1 MKLGSR
7 LLRLGLAVAVSSL
20 AASPAAAEE
29 LRVDADAAVQMA
41 LAASQ
46 RVTAAGARIGAAQ
59 FTVDAADAARLP
71 VVGTSAGVSQRSAV
85 PEFAAPTGGPGTE
98 PVVIF
103 PNIEST
109 YIATIGV
116 RQPLYAGGGIQ
127 AGRDAARHG
136 LAAADSGQDL
146 TLLDLR
152 YQARVSYWG
161 AVAAEAAL
169 GAAQAQ
175 ELRALRLLED
185 ARSLRAAGMAVD
197 ADVLGGEA
205 RAASARLDVVR
216 ASTQRA
222 NRLAGLRSLLGVAGD
237 VELELADQGTREL
250 PPVPAPFDELLAA
263 ASQDR
268 PELALVDARIA
279 EALATERAVNAARK
293 PSLGLAAQWDVAR
306 PNSRY
311 LPLEDVW
318 NDSWSVGLLAS
329 WTVFDG
335 ERALS
340 EAAAV
345 RAEAQ
350 AMAADRDELARQ
362 VLLQVETAR
371 LSLAAALEAVESA
384 DAARKAAAAREEA
397 SRERYAAGLAPIVE
411 MLDAQAELSDA
422 EVAQIT
428 VRATAWIAAAE
439 LERAIGR

>member
-1 MKLGSR
+1 MRYLSE
-7 LLRLGLAVAVSSL
+7 LLARSLL
-20 AASPAAAEE
+20 AALPLAAAARAGAEG
-29 LRVDADAAVQMA
+29 LRIDADAAVEMA

-46 RVTAAGARIGAAQ
+46 RVVAAEARIGSAQ
-59 FTVDAADAARLP
+59 LTVDAADAAQLP
-71 VVGTSAGVSQRSAV
+71 VVGTSAAVSQRSAV
-85 PEFAAPTGGPGTE
+85 PEFAAATGGPGTE

-103 PNIEST
+103 PNIET
-109 YIATIGV
+109 AYAAGIGV

-127 AGRDAARHG
+127 AGREAARHG
-136 LAAADSGQDL
+136 LAAADSSQAL

-161 AVAAEAAL
+161 AVAADAAL

-216 ASTQRA
+216 ASTERS
-222 NRLAGLRSLLGVAGD
+222 NRLAGLRSLLGVAAD
-237 VELELADQGTREL
+237 IDLTLADRGTHQL
-250 PPVPAPFDELLAA
+250 PPMPAPLDELLAS
-263 ASQDR
+263 ASDSR
-268 PELALVDARIA
+268 PELAIVDARIA
-279 EALATERAVNAARK
+279 EALATERSVNAARK
-293 PSLGLAAQWDVAR
+293 PAVGLAAQWDLAR
-306 PNSRY
+306 PNVRY
-311 LPLEDVW
+311 LPLEDAW

-340 EAAAV
+340 DAAAV

-362 VLLQVETAR
+362 VRLQVETAR
-371 LSLAAALEAVESA
+371 LSLEAALEAVESA

-411 MLDAQAELSDA
+411 MMDAQAELADA

-428 VRATAWIAAAE
+428 VRAAAWIAAADVQ
-439 LERAIGR
+439 RAVGR

>member
-1 MKLGSR
+1 MRYLSE
-7 LLRLGLAVAVSSL
+7 LLARSL
-20 AASPAAAEE
+20 PAALSVIAATAAAAGE
-29 LRVDADAAVQMA
+29 LQIDADAAVEMA

-46 RVTAAGARIGAAQ
+46 RVVAADARIGAAQ

-103 PNIEST
+103 PNIETT
-109 YIATIGV
+109 YAAAIGV

-127 AGRDAARHG
+127 AGREAARHG
-136 LAAADSGQDL
+136 LAAADSSQAL

-161 AVAAEAAL
+161 AVAADAAL

-216 ASTQRA
+216 ASTERS
-222 NRLAGLRSLLGVAGD
+222 NRLAGLRSLLGVAAD
-237 VELELADQGTREL
+237 IDLTLADRGTHQL
-250 PPVPAPFDELLAA
+250 PPMPAPLDELLAS
-263 ASQDR
+263 ASDSR
-268 PELALVDARIA
+268 PELAIVDARIA
-279 EALATERAVNAARK
+279 EALATERSVNAARK
-293 PSLGLAAQWDVAR
+293 PAVGLAAQWDLAR
-306 PNSRY
+306 PNVRY
-311 LPLEDVW
+311 LPLEDAW

-340 EAAAV
+340 DAAAV

-362 VLLQVETAR
+362 VRLQVETAR
-371 LSLAAALEAVESA
+371 LSLEAALEAVESA

-411 MLDAQAELSDA
+411 MLDAQAELADA

-428 VRATAWIAAAE
+428 VRAAAWIATAE

>member
-7 LLRLGLAVAVSSL
+7 SLRLGLAVALSSL

-103 PNIEST
+103 PNIETT

-136 LAAADSGQDL
+136 LAAAGSGQDL
-146 TLLDLR
+146 TLLELR

-216 ASTQRA
+216 ASTERA
-222 NRLAGLRSLLGVAGD
+222 NRLAGLRSLLGVAGG

-250 PPVPAPFDELLAA
+250 PPVPAPFEELLAA

-350 AMAADRDELARQ
+350 AMAADRDELERQ

>member
-1 MKLGSR
+1 MRHPTKSLTWP
-7 LLRLGLAVAVSSL
+7 LIAALAVA
-20 AASPAAAEE
+20 AATAATADE
-29 LRVDADAAVQMA
+29 LRIDVDAAVQMA

-46 RVTAAGARIGAAQ
+46 RVTAADARIGAAQ

-71 VVGTSAGVSQRSAV
+71 VVGASAGVSQRSAV

-103 PNIEST
+103 PNIETT
-109 YIATIGV
+109 YSAIIGV
-116 RQPLYAGGGIQ
+116 KQPLYAGGGIE
-127 AGRDAARHG
+127 AGREAARHG
-136 LAAADSGQDL
+136 LAAAGSAQDL

-152 YQARVSYWG
+152 YEARVSYWWS
-161 AVAAEAAL
+161 VAADAAL

-175 ELRALRLLED
+175 ERRALRLLDD
-185 ARSLRAAGMAVD
+185 ARALRRAGMAVD
-197 ADVLGGEA
+197 ADVLGAEA
-205 RAASARLDVVR
+205 RSAAARLDVVR
-216 ASTQRA
+216 TSTERSM
-222 NRLAGLRSLLGVAGD
+222 RLADLRSLLGVAGD
-237 VELELADQGTREL
+237 VELELADRGTREL
-250 PPVPAPFDELLAA
+250 PPIPAALDELLAA

-268 PELALVDARIA
+268 PELALVDARAA
-279 EALATERAVNAARK
+279 ELLATGRAINAARK

-311 LPLEDVW
+311 LPQEDVW
-318 NDSWSVGLLAS
+318 NDSWSIGLLAS

-340 EAAAV
+340 DAAAV

-350 AMAADRDELARQ
+350 ALAADRDELARR
-362 VLLQVETAR
+362 VRLQVETAR